1 MARGKKRGLLREVVA
16 IDISALLAVADDLSN
31 LSPDKLAESA
41 VSALNETAERTFTLA
56 RDRITEGVNLSDPY
70 LRRRMEVVKADKLGL
85 HADIIARGDTSE
97 LTRLATYDAK
107 MVIVPRDTAGRNRN
121 RGVLGI
127 PKGLKQQGVNVTVM
141 RGNEKT
147 LDTVFLLRLRQGSR
161 QGDKFGVFLRDG
173 KRMKHLFGP
182 SVYQLF
188 AWQIPRISGEVADD
202 LEKTLID
209 RVAEQLKDIL
219 K

>member
-1 MARGKKRGLLREVVA
+1 MARGGRRGIFREVVA
-16 IDISALLAVADDLSN
+16 IDISALLDVADDLSRIE
-31 LSPDKLAESA
+31 PGKLRDAA
-41 VSALNETAERTFTLA
+41 ASALNAVAARTFDTA
-56 RDRITEGVNLSDPY
+56 RDRITAGVNLTDDY
-70 LRRRMEVVKADKLGL
+70 LQRRMEVVKADKLGL

-107 MVIVPRDTAGRNRN
+107 MVIVPRDTTGRNRN
-121 RGVLGI
+121 RGVLGV

-141 RGNEKT
+141 RGSEKT
-147 LDTVFLLRLRQGSR
+147 LDTGFLLRLRQGSR

-173 KRMKHLFGP
+173 KRLKHLFGP

-188 AWQIPRISGEVADD
+188 AWQVPRLVGEVADD

-209 RVAEQLKDIL
+209 RVAEQMKGIL
-219 K
+219 T